1 MFQACVSDCVLAMCD
16 CVSDC
21 VRDCVSMFQA
31 CVRDCVSDCVSDCVR
46 DCASVSGMHSF
57 GLHSPDMLPVA
68 DVDFQTMGD
77 VDLNHLP
84 PEVYQ
89 AIYHPDTN
97 MIPAQKLYFDPD
109 IIGKRLYASILL
121 PSWHHSHRQK
131 SVQ

>member
-1 MFQACVSDCVLAMCD
+1 MAVYLTV
-16 CVSDC
+16 
-21 VRDCVSMFQA
+21 FQA
-31 CVRDCVSDCVSDCVR
+31 CVRDCVSDC
-46 DCASVSGMHSF
+46 VSGMHSF

-68 DVDFQTMGD
+68 DVDFQTMSD

-121 PSWHHSHRQK
+121 PSWSHTHRQK
-131 SVQ
+131 SLYNNSTSILVPYSKAKVCTITKLPS

>member
-1 MFQACVSDCVLAMCD
+1 MSVYLTVFQA
-16 CVSDC
+16 
-21 VRDCVSMFQA
+21 F
-31 CVRDCVSDCVSDCVR
+31 VRDCVSDC
-46 DCASVSGMHSF
+46 VSGMHSF

-68 DVDFQTMGD
+68 DVDFQTMSD